1 MKTFSTFTGEMLV
14 KVMRKVITL
23 LLKSCFIAI
32 KIKFSAIST
41 LLPTTGAYRGYIQET
56 FIKAITTIKQGRYVE
71 SGKFVAWIS
80 RIAHNLVIDFYR
92 KEANQNT
99 YSNDAYDY
107 DLLNN
112 SSLCEQHIEDTI
124 IHEQTMNDMLKLV
137 DLLPQN
143 QQDIVRMRF
152 YENMSFKEIA
162 ESNQIS
168 INTALGRMRY
178 AILNLRKYA
187 AERNLL
193 IDFEKIT

>member
-1 MKTFSTFTGEMLV
+1 M
-14 KVMRKVITL
+14 
-23 LLKSCFIAI
+23 
-32 KIKFSAIST
+32 
-41 LLPTTGAYRGYIQET
+41 
-56 FIKAITTIKQGRYVE
+56 
-71 SGKFVAWIS
+71 
-80 RIAHNLVIDFYR
+80 
-92 KEANQNT
+92 
-99 YSNDAYDY
+99 NDAYDY